1 MRSLIRPTLVPIA
14 LVFMLGAAS
23 LASAAE
29 APLRLDDL
37 RDAIDGRRTEL
48 GTPVDRQARR
58 VVKGLGKALAA
69 IESEKARQSR
79 RNELKAAQRAAQQ
92 LERRARDETALFGV
106 LDQTLE
112 EYDGLLRAE
121 VRALQALLESETDA
135 GTASRKMFKRTR
147 RATKK
152 LERSRAEGRRGKR
165 LKLLVAVDRALSAF
179 PDLVVDSGGGGGGG
193 GNGGGN
199 GGGGG
204 GPDPDPG
211 RTLTWVIDTLAIS
224 AAGTG
229 FDLDGDGTIDNS
241 LARMQGLVGPLN
253 GGAPIDGFIAQNITT
268 GARLTVLQMWAVHS
282 LTNDSDVSLGMLE
295 PSDQDGDATD
305 NLNGS
310 EEFLAAAGSLDG
322 DGHAVNGAT
331 AALTSGAYVTTLS
344 RSLTNPVITTGIGLD
359 TQIRIRG
366 VVSENANNGTLAVIF
381 PATDV
386 TLLVG
391 AMLPP
396 INAHLGPGIVA
407 SLLDVDTT
415 GNGIPDSMSAAFDFT
430 SVPCSIR

>member
-1 MRSLIRPTLVPIA
+1 MRSLIRPTLAPIA

-48 GTPVDRQARR
+48 GTPGDREARR

-69 IESEKARQSR
+69 IESEKARLSR
-79 RNELKAAQRAAQQ
+79 RNELNAAKRAARQ

-121 VRALQALLESETDA
+121 VEALQALLESESDA

-179 PDLVVDSGGGGGGG
+179 PDLSVDAGGGGGG

-199 GGGGG
+199 GGGG

-310 EEFLAAAGSLDG
+310 EEFLAAVGSLDD

-331 AALTSGAYVTTLS
+331 TALTSGAYVTTLP

-407 SLLDVDTT
+407 GLLDVDTT

-430 SVPCSIR
+430 SVPCSLR